1 MAATEEHS
9 PPIEIPECEV
19 ELEQVHEKEIESEVP
34 VTTESEKAPE
44 ETKSDPVVDMEIAES
59 KSSEESSGT
68 EPRVLISPEWD
79 ALPEKWNSVSGVSV
93 CSDKNKRYRRTMED
107 SHVCIDNFNGVPE
120 NGYFAIYDG
129 HGGREAV
136 EFVAE
141 HLHENIVKEMKN
153 TNDVAEAIKIA
164 YYETDEEI
172 GRQNI
177 NYSGTT
183 SVSCLILKEN
193 AERTLYVANCG
204 DARAV
209 LCRGGKALRLTVDH
223 KANDPDEIQ
232 RIRNAGGFVVM
243 NRVNG
248 ILAVT
253 RSLGDRSM
261 KEFVTG
267 EPFTASFP
275 LTSEDSHLIIAC
287 DGVWDVLDDQAAC
300 DIVVNEPVL
309 KRKAERL
316 VGHSLKG
323 GSTDNISVIVIVL

>member
-1 MAATEEHS
+1 
-9 PPIEIPECEV
+9 
-19 ELEQVHEKEIESEVP
+19 
-34 VTTESEKAPE
+34 
-44 ETKSDPVVDMEIAES
+44 
-59 KSSEESSGT
+59 
-68 EPRVLISPEWD
+68 
-79 ALPEKWNSVSGVSV
+79 
-93 CSDKNKRYRRTMED
+93 MED
-107 SHVCIDNFNGVPE
+107 AHVCIDNFNGVPE

-141 HLHENIVKEMKN
+141 HLHENICKELKK
-153 TNDVAEAIKIA
+153 TSDVSEAIKVA
-164 YYETDEEI
+164 YFETDEEI
-172 GRQNI
+172 GRQKI

-193 AERTLYVANCG
+193 SERILHVANCG

-209 LCRGGKALRLTVDH
+209 LCRGGKAIRLTVDH
-223 KANDPDEIQ
+223 KANDADEIQ
-232 RIRNAGGFVVM
+232 RIRSAGGFVVM

-267 EPFTASFP
+267 EPYTNSIP
-275 LTSEDSHLIIAC
+275 LTPEDSHLIIAC
-287 DGVWDVLDDQAAC
+287 DGVWDILEDQAAC
-300 DIVVNEPVL
+300 DIVMNEPNL